1 MEEIL
6 QNKKLKYHFIG
17 MCGKAMGTLAVM
29 LQSMGH
35 IVTGSDEGFYDPMLS
50 YLRDHNI
57 NFTTGHSAGNI
68 PHDVDFIVIG
78 KHAKLVSE
86 TNLEAAEAFSNYKDK
101 IKSLPEIMNTLTQ
114 GKDNIVCV
122 GSFGKSSIT
131 TLTSFV
137 LEHTGVNPSYFIGA
151 VPIDLA
157 DSGKLTNS
165 DVFVL
170 EGDEYPSSNWDESAK
185 FLHYNPTNIILSSC
199 EHDHINVYP
208 TLESYLQPF
217 IELLKII
224 PEDGTLV
231 YAYNG
236 ANIDKILDNANCIK
250 VSYGIDSNAT
260 YYAQNINYGEI
271 TTFDLY
277 KNKELVINL
286 ETILLGQHSIENII
300 GVSAML
306 LEKNL
311 VSPSQLQNAIKV
323 FHGVKGR
330 LDKKISNSDIPIIE
344 SYGSSYAKAMAD
356 IEAVK
361 LHYKGK
367 KIIDIFEPH
376 TFGWRNRGN
385 LAWYTDIFKGLDSV
399 YIFNPPTHG
408 ATADQLTIDEMV
420 EEIKKTNPN
429 VYPVTNKEEVYGL
442 LKRDLNTDSLILL
455 TTSGALDGLPEDL
468 PKEIGNL

>member
-1 MEEIL
+1 ME
-6 QNKKLKYHFIG
+6 NTKLKYHFIG

-35 IVTGSDEGFYDPMLS
+35 TVTGSDEGFYDPMLS
-50 YLRDHNI
+50 YLREHNI
-57 NFTTGHSAGNI
+57 NFTTGHSAENI
-68 PHDVDFIVIG
+68 PNDVDYIVIG
-78 KHAKLVSE
+78 KHAKLIPE
-86 TNLEAAEAFSNYKDK
+86 TNPEVAEAFKNYKGK
-101 IKSLPEIMNTLTQ
+101 VKSLPEIMNNLTQ
-114 GKDNIVCV
+114 GKENIICV

-137 LEHTGVNPSYFIGA
+137 LEHAGVSPSYFIGA
-151 VPIDLA
+151 VPMDLA
-157 DSGKLTNS
+157 DSGKLTDS
-165 DVFVL
+165 QIFVL

-185 FLHYNPTNIILSSC
+185 FLHYNPTNVILSSC

-208 TLESYLQPF
+208 TIESYLQPF

-224 PEDGTLV
+224 PNDGVLV
-231 YAYNG
+231 YAKNG
-236 ANIDKILDNANCIK
+236 AHITDILENVNCNI
-250 VSYGIDSNAT
+250 VSYGLNNTAN
-260 YYAQNINYGEI
+260 YYVENINYGEV
-271 TTFDLY
+271 TNFDLY
-277 KNKELVINL
+277 KNGELIINI
-286 ETILLGQHSIENII
+286 ETILLGQHSIENIV

-311 VSPSQLQNAIKV
+311 VSPAQLQNAIKV

-330 LDKKISNSDIPIIE
+330 LDKKVSNSNIPIIE

-356 IEAVK
+356 IDAVK
-361 LHYKGK
+361 LHYGNK

-385 LAWYTDIFKGLDSV
+385 LSWYTDLFKDIETV

-408 ATADQLTIDEMV
+408 ATADQLTVDEMV
-420 EEIKKTNPN
+420 AEIKKTNPN
-429 VYPVTNKEEVYGL
+429 VYPVINKEQVYEL
-442 LKRDLNTDSLILL
+442 LKRDLNPESLILL

-468 PKEIGNL
+468 PKEIENL